1 MDPHL
6 RRSDAGEKS
15 MPTKKQKFRK
25 KKLSEGHP
33 SPVNALATPRF
44 AGLSTFLRLPHIP
57 DARQLDVALMG
68 VPFDGGTSYRS
79 GARFGP
85 RHVREQSAI
94 IRPYNPVVDL
104 SPFDLVRVADYG
116 DLPIN
121 PLSID
126 DTFKRIT
133 RGLRPVL
140 EADTIPLCVGGDH
153 SILLPILR
161 AMHAKHGPVALVQ
174 FDAHSD
180 TWDQYWGMKYS
191 HGTPVRRAI
200 EEGLLAEPYIL
211 QIGLRGQLYDE
222 HDLDFAREHGIVMI
236 TAEEF
241 HEQGLALVRKKLKM
255 FNSRKVYFSLD
266 IDVVDPAFAPGTGT
280 PQVGGLSS
288 VQILNLVRSL
298 AGLHLVGCD
307 LVEVSPQYD
316 SAEITSLLA
325 ANLLFEQLCL
335 ISTGFS
341 R

>member
-1 MDPHL
+1 MI
-6 RRSDAGEKS
+6 
-15 MPTKKQKFRK
+15 KKKKIRK
-25 KKLSEGHP
+25 KKLSEEHP
-33 SPVNALATPRF
+33 SPVDSLVTPRF
-44 AGLSTFLRLPHIP
+44 AGLSTFMRLPYIP
-57 DARQLDVALMG
+57 DAKRLDVALIG
-68 VPFDGGTSYRS
+68 VPFDGGTSFKP
-79 GARFGP
+79 GARFAP

-94 IRPYNPVVDL
+94 IRPYNPVLDL

-133 RGLRPVL
+133 RGLGPVL
-140 EADTIPLCVGGDH
+140 EAGTIPLCVGGDH

-161 AMHAKHGPVALVQ
+161 AMHAKHGPVALIQ

-200 EEGLLAEPYIL
+200 EEGLLAEPFIL
-211 QIGLRGQLYDE
+211 QIGLRGQLYDR
-222 HDLDFAREHGIVMI
+222 HDLDFARKHGIVML
-236 TAEEF
+236 TAEEL
-241 HEQGLALVRKKLKM
+241 HERGLGLVHKKLKL
-255 FNSRKVYFSLD
+255 FKNRKVYFSLD

-298 AGLHLVGCD
+298 AGLQLVGCD
-307 LVEVSPQYD
+307 LVEVSPPYD

-335 ISTGFS
+335 VATGFS
-341 R
+341 G

>member
-1 MDPHL
+1 MVKN
-6 RRSDAGEKS
+6 S
-15 MPTKKQKFRK
+15 TTQKRA
-25 KKLSEGHP
+25 KKLLEP
-33 SPVNALATPRF
+33 NPAPVNALESPRF
-44 AGLSTFLRLPHIP
+44 AGLTTFMRLPYIP
-57 DARQLDVALMG
+57 DAKRLDLALVG
-68 VPFDGGTSYRS
+68 VPFDGGTSYRP

-85 RHVREQSAI
+85 RHVREQSVI
-94 IRPYNPVVDL
+94 IRPYNPVLEL
-104 SPFDLVRVADYG
+104 SPFELVRIADYG
-116 DLPIN
+116 DLPVN

-133 RGLRPVL
+133 RGLAPVL
-140 EADTIPLCVGGDH
+140 EADTIPVCVGGDH

-161 AMHAKHGPVALVQ
+161 AMHAKHGPVALIQ

-211 QIGLRGQLYDE
+211 QIGLRGQLYNS
-222 HDLDFAREHGIVMI
+222 HDLDFAREHKIATI

-241 HEQGLALVRKKLKM
+241 HERGLAPVRKKLKP
-255 FNSRKVYFSLD
+255 FKNRKVYFSLD

-280 PQVGGLSS
+280 PQVGGFSS
-288 VQILNLVRSL
+288 VQILNLVRAL
-298 AGLHLVGCD
+298 AGLNFVGCD

-325 ANLLFEQLCL
+325 ANLVFEELCL
-335 ISTGFS
+335 ISTCFS
-341 R
+341 